1 MKSIAQYKNFKLVK
15 NTMSEEDEELVPN
28 GMQHIF
34 LPHYE
39 SASTSRCVK
48 FVIDEQIIAPK
59 YYRNILNAIDGL
71 GEGDAVLIKIDSG
84 GGRLDSTTQIINAI
98 QQTQAHVHVQ
108 IEGLA
113 ASAASLIALAAPS
126 VSVSPYASMMIHA
139 ASFSSFGGQ
148 SNVVSHAVFTDNQVK
163 VLMKDIY
170 QDFLTE
176 KEFDDV
182 LKGQEIWM
190 DADEIV
196 ERLEK
201 RAELQEK
208 RYKQELRKAQQK
220 AKSPK
225 STSKPVLPNDED
237 FMMD

>member
-1 MKSIAQYKNFKLVK
+1 MKSISQYKNYKLVK
-15 NTMSEEDEELVPN
+15 NSISEEDEELVPN
-28 GMQHIF
+28 NLSHIH
-34 LPHYE
+34 LPHYV
-39 SASTSRCVK
+39 STSQSTCVK
-48 FVIDEQIIAPK
+48 FVLDEGIREPR
-59 YYRNILNAIDGL
+59 YYRNILNAIDSL

-84 GGRLDSTTQIINAI
+84 GGRLDSTTQIINAM
-98 QQTQAHVHVQ
+98 QQTEAHVHVQ

-163 VLMKDIY
+163 ALMKDIY
-170 QDFLTE
+170 QDFLSE

-201 RAELQEK
+201 RVELQEK
-208 RYKQELRKAQQK
+208 RYKQEQRKAQQMM
-220 AKSPK
+220 KSKVKPK
-225 STSKPVLPNDED
+225 KLQENEED
-237 FMMD
+237 FMMP